1 MTVNLLEKLGNW
13 NPQLFREIKGGLD
26 GIKIMRYSILVLVNQ
41 LFIWMLSRNKL
52 PIASPLGE
60 YKDTV
65 YSPYCTGNTH
75 RHHLDY
81 PCLRDPLGD
90 FIINWH
96 SFYLDVYF
104 SLSFTGLFVLLIG
117 GTFLLIN
124 DIEKEARRGTLNLIR
139 LSPQS
144 SEKFLIGK
152 LLGVPILLYVMG
164 LIALPLHLWL
174 GLTLHISFLQLLSYY
189 LVLIAWCGFIYSLAL
204 LFSFVGSG
212 FRGFQAL
219 LAMTIVAIFIFS
231 SWNNS
236 SEIIGN
242 LINLLSPMFIVKHL
256 ILAGQANTNNLHH
269 SLSYLVSNLKSLYF
283 FQFPIGKNWQFATT
297 LLLLIYSLGIL
308 GIGQGLK
315 RCFSNPGSTIFSKC
329 QSYIIVGSVELIL
342 LGLALPYSHK
352 NSSFFGLFFLNLLLF
367 VGLIVALTPDRQSL
381 YNWTRSLHQ
390 IVPHRQGLSFR
401 FLMLDLIWGEKSP
414 PLIALAINLVI
425 AGFVLTP
432 WLLVTQSFISWIFA
446 LNLILIY
453 ACLSQLILLM
463 NLSKRAILATCVV
476 GGLIFAPSIILGMLS
491 LKTDTV
497 PGLWLSLTFPIFW
510 GSEAIDKASPMLI
523 FLSMLFQWSVLGI
536 LSFYLTR
543 RLKLA
548 GESDSQALLH
558 SYNYSEKPQRK
569 SQI

>member
-1 MTVNLLEKLGNW
+1 MTVNLVDKLGNW
-13 NPQLFREIKGGLD
+13 NPQLFREIKVRLD
-26 GIKIMRYSILVLVNQ
+26 GINIVRFSIVSLVNQ
-41 LFIWMLSRNKL
+41 LFIWMLYRNKL
-52 PIASPLGE
+52 PIAPPLGE
-60 YKDTV
+60 YKDTI

-81 PCLRDPLGD
+81 PCLRDSLGK
-90 FIINWH
+90 FIINWP
-96 SFYLDVYF
+96 SWYLDVCF
-104 SLSFTGLFVLLIG
+104 SLSFLGIFALLIS

-124 DIEKEARRGTLNLIR
+124 DIEKEERRGTLNLIR

-144 SEKFLIGK
+144 SEKILIGK
-152 LLGVPILLYVMG
+152 LLGVPIVVYLCG

-204 LFSFVGSG
+204 LLSFVGSG
-212 FRGFQAL
+212 LGGFKPL
-219 LAMTIVAIFIFS
+219 LAMAIVAIFIFS
-231 SWNNS
+231 CFSHS

-242 LINLLSPMFIVKHL
+242 LINLLSPMFILKHL
-256 ILAGQANTNNLHH
+256 ILAGQANTNNVHH
-269 SLSYLVSNLKSLYF
+269 SLSYFVGDLKSLYF
-283 FQFPIGKNWQFATT
+283 FKFPIGKNWQLATP
-297 LLLLIYSLGIL
+297 LLLLIYTLGIL
-308 GIGQGLK
+308 AIWQGLK
-315 RCFSNPGSTIFSKC
+315 RFVSNPGSTIFSKY

-342 LGLALPYSHK
+342 LGLALPYSHN

-381 YNWTRSLHQ
+381 YNWTRYLHQ

-463 NLSKRAILATCVV
+463 KLSKRAIWATCVV

-497 PGLWLSLTFPIFW
+497 PGLWLSLTFPVFW
-510 GSEAIDKASPMLI
+510 GWEAIDKASPMLI
-523 FLSMLFQWSVLGI
+523 FLSMLFQWSVLGV
-536 LSFYLTR
+536 LSFYLIR
-543 RLKLA
+543 RLNLV
-548 GESDSQALLH
+548 GESASQALLN
-558 SYNYSEKPQRK
+558 SSNQS
-569 SQI
+569 